1 MANLFDYLAW
11 RGDLPFDAVGFNE
24 IDGMILARFAYADF
38 EHAAPMQNGEASL
51 GEVAWALAEKQTEKT
66 DDLALLRTLAESER
80 FRSLRLSDYE
90 NRFDAETQTQFSA
103 ITVRLTEGV
112 SYLAFRGTD
121 TTLVGWKENFNMAFL
136 CPVPSQREAADY
148 LARAAQKK
156 GRLILGGHSKGGN
169 LAVYAAALCKPS
181 VQQRIDAVYNYD
193 GPGFEASVLH
203 SEGYRQ
209 ILPRVHTFVPQSS
222 IIGMLLEHGEKITV
236 VHSTRTNGLQQH
248 DLCSWE
254 VLPRGFLCMEERTS
268 SSRFI
273 DATVS
278 AWLAEIDYAQ
288 RKCVIDTVYGAL
300 EQTHAQTLQELSE
313 RRFAATKAVL
323 RAARHFDE
331 ETKNAVTQTLRLLM
345 RSVQK
350 ELPTLRRK
358 NTPQ

>member
-11 RGDLPFDAVGFNE
+11 RGDLALKTVGFNE
-24 IDGMILARFAYADF
+24 VDGMILARFAYADF
-38 EHAAPMQNGEASL
+38 ENAEPLQSGEASL
-51 GEVAWALAEKQTEKT
+51 GAVAQALAEKKTEET
-66 DDLALLRTLAESER
+66 NDLALLRALAESER
-80 FRSLRLSDYE
+80 FRSLRLSSYE
-90 NRFDAETQTQFSA
+90 NHFDAESQTQFSA
-103 ITVRLTEGV
+103 ITVRLTETL

-148 LARAAQKK
+148 LARAAKHK

-169 LAVYAAALCKPS
+169 LAVYAAAVCPES
-181 VQQRIDAVYNYD
+181 VRKRIEAIYNYD
-193 GPGFEASVLH
+193 GPGFEESVLH

-209 ILPRVHTFVPQSS
+209 ILPCVHTFVPQSS
-222 IIGMLLEHGEKITV
+222 IVGMLLEHAERITV
-236 VHSTRTNGLQQH
+236 VHSTRTNGFQQH
-248 DLCSWE
+248 DVCSWE
-254 VLPRGFLCMEERTS
+254 VLPQGFLCVEERTS

-273 DATVS
+273 DAAVS

-313 RRFAATKAVL
+313 QRFSAVKAVL

-358 NTPQ
+358 ND

>member
-11 RGDLPFDAVGFNE
+11 RGDLPLEAVGFNE
-24 IDGMILARFAYADF
+24 VDGMILARFAYADF
-38 EHAAPMQNGEASL
+38 ENAALLQCGEAPL
-51 GEVAWALAEKQTEKT
+51 GEVAQTLAEQQTEET
-66 DDLALLRTLAESER
+66 EDTALLRALARSER
-80 FRSLRLSDYE
+80 FRSLALSAYE
-90 NRFDAETQTQFSA
+90 NRFDAESQTQFSA
-103 ITVRLTEGV
+103 VTVRLTEKL

-136 CPVPSQREAADY
+136 CPVPSQRKAADY
-148 LARAAQKK
+148 LARAAKKK

-169 LAVYAAALCKPS
+169 LAVYAAAMCEPS
-181 VQQRIDAVYNYD
+181 VRERIDAVYNYD

-222 IIGMLLEHGEKITV
+222 IVGMLLEHGEKITV
-236 VHSTRTNGLQQH
+236 VHSTRTNGIQQH
-248 DLCSWE
+248 DVCSWE
-254 VLPRGFLCMEERTS
+254 VQPRGFLCMEETTS

-278 AWLAEIDYAQ
+278 AWLSEIDYAQ

-300 EQTHAQTLQELSE
+300 EETNAQTLQELNE
-313 RRFAATKAVL
+313 RRFAALKAVL
-323 RAARHFDE
+323 RAVRHFDE
-331 ETKNAVTQTLRLLM
+331 ETKHAVTQTLRLLI

-358 NTPQ
+358 NN

>member
-11 RGDLPFDAVGFNE
+11 RGDLPLSAVGFNE
-24 IDGMILARFAYADF
+24 VDGIILARFAYADF
-38 EHAAPMQNGEASL
+38 ENAALLQRGEAPL
-51 GEVAWALAEKQTEKT
+51 GEVAQVLAEQQTEET
-66 DDLALLRTLAESER
+66 EDTALLRALAQSER
-80 FRSLRLSDYE
+80 FRLLRLSAYE
-90 NRFDAETQTQFSA
+90 NRFDAESQTQFSA
-103 ITVRLTEGV
+103 VTVRLTETL

-148 LARAAQKK
+148 LARAAERE

-169 LAVYAAALCKPS
+169 LAVYAAAMGE
-181 VQQRIDAVYNYD
+181 RIEAVYNYD
-193 GPGFEASVLH
+193 GPGFDISVLRT
-203 SEGYRQ
+203 EGYRQ
-209 ILPRVHTFVPQSS
+209 ILPKVHTFVPQSS
-222 IIGMLLEHGEKITV
+222 IVGMLLEHQEKITV
-236 VHSTRTNGLQQH
+236 VHSTRANGIQQH
-248 DLCSWE
+248 DVCSWE
-254 VLPRGFLCMEERTS
+254 VQPRGFLCMEETTS

-278 AWLAEIDYAQ
+278 AWLAEIDFAQ

-300 EQTHAQTLQELSE
+300 GQTNAKTLQELSE
-313 RRFAATKAVL
+313 RRFAALKEVL
-323 RAARHFDE
+323 SAARHFDE

>member
-11 RGDLPFDAVGFNE
+11 RGDLPLETVGFNE
-24 IDGMILARFAYADF
+24 VDGMILARFAYADF
-38 EHAAPMQNGEASL
+38 ENAEPLQNGEAAL
-51 GEVAWALAEKQTEKT
+51 GEVAQALAEQQTEET
-66 DDLALLRTLAESER
+66 EDAALLRALAQSER
-80 FRSLRLSDYE
+80 FRLLRLSAYE
-90 NRFDAETQTQFSA
+90 NRFDAESQTQFSA
-103 ITVRLTEGV
+103 VTVRLTETL

-148 LARAAQKK
+148 LARAAERE

-169 LAVYAAALCKPS
+169 LAVYAAAMCEPS
-181 VQQRIDAVYNYD
+181 VRERIEAVYNYD

-222 IIGMLLEHGEKITV
+222 IVGMLLEHGEKITV
-236 VHSTRTNGLQQH
+236 VHSTRTNGIQQH
-248 DLCSWE
+248 DVCSWE
-254 VLPRGFLCMEERTS
+254 VLPRGFLCMEETTS

-278 AWLAEIDYAQ
+278 AWLSEIDYAQ

-300 EQTHAQTLQELSE
+300 EQTNAKTLQELSE
-313 RRFAATKAVL
+313 RRFAALKAVL
-323 RAARHFDE
+323 SAARHFDE

-358 NTPQ
+358 NG

>member
-11 RGDLPFDAVGFNE
+11 RGDLPLSTVSFNE
-24 IDGMILARFAYADF
+24 VDGMILARFAYADF
-38 EHAAPMQNGEASL
+38 ENAEPLQSGDAAL
-51 GEVAWALAEKQTEKT
+51 GEVAQALAEKLTEET
-66 DDLALLRTLAESER
+66 EDAALLRALAQSER
-80 FRSLRLSDYE
+80 FQSMRLSAYE
-90 NRFDAETQTQFSA
+90 NHFDAESQTQFSA
-103 ITVRLTEGV
+103 ITVRLTEEL

-148 LARAAQKK
+148 LARAAKKK

-169 LAVYAAALCKPS
+169 LAVYAAAMCEPS
-181 VQQRIDAVYNYD
+181 VRKRIDAIYNYD

-209 ILPRVHTFVPQSS
+209 ILSRVHTFVPQSS
-222 IIGMLLEHGEKITV
+222 IVGMLLEHGEKITV
-236 VHSTRTNGLQQH
+236 VHSTRANGLQQH
-248 DLCSWE
+248 DVCSWE

-288 RKCVIDTVYGAL
+288 RKCVIDTIYGAL

-313 RRFAATKAVL
+313 RRFAALKVVL
-323 RAARHFDE
+323 RAVRSFDE
-331 ETKNAVTQTLRLLM
+331 ETKNAVVQTLRLLM

-358 NTPQ
+358 NG

>member
-1 MANLFDYLAW
+1 MGNLFDYLAW
-11 RGDLPFDAVGFNE
+11 RGDLPFGAVGFNE
-24 IDGMILARFAYADF
+24 VDGMILARFAYADF
-38 EHAAPMQNGEASL
+38 EKAEPLQHGEASL
-51 GEVAWALAEKQTEKT
+51 GEVAQALTEKQTEET
-66 DDLALLRTLAESER
+66 DDLTLLRALAQSER
-80 FRSLRLSDYE
+80 FKSMRLSAYE
-90 NRFDAETQTQFSA
+90 NHFDAESQTQFSA
-103 ITVRLTEGV
+103 ITVRLTEEL

-136 CPVPSQREAADY
+136 CPVPSQREAVDY
-148 LARAAQKK
+148 LACAAKKK

-169 LAVYAAALCKPS
+169 LAVYAAAFCKPS
-181 VQQRIDAVYNYD
+181 VRKRIEAVYNYD
-193 GPGFEASVLH
+193 GPGFEASVLQ

-222 IIGMLLEHGEKITV
+222 IIGMLLEHEEKITV
-236 VHSTRTNGLQQH
+236 VHSTRTNGIHQH
-248 DLCSWE
+248 DVCSWE

-268 SSRFI
+268 SSHFI

-278 AWLAEIDYAQ
+278 AWLAGIDYAQ

-300 EQTHAQTLQELSE
+300 EQTNAQTLQELSE
-313 RRFAATKAVL
+313 RRFAAVKAVL
-323 RAARHFDE
+323 GAARRFDE

-358 NTPQ
+358 NG